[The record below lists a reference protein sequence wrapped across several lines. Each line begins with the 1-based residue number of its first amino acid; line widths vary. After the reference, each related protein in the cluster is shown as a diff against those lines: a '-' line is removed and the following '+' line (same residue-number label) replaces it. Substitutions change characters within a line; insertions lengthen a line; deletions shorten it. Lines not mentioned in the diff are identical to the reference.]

1 MAITLETARGYPKL
15 TLRNDYGF
23 DGKEKF
29 YAAGSLSDFMAAIA
43 ALPTTRDFGSAT
55 LDKVGYGEIS
65 PWMEGIASGFECE
78 VLYAQKTPNSIMVGT
93 AGPFSFISEL
103 EDSETQRPIECH
115 PSFKMQWGFNLAT
128 KPGGT
133 PLPDFAAKTSVA
145 MTEAERKDNIWIR
158 DQAESPTGATADDRW
173 TVLEGQQRTKP
184 QLQSFITNSIQLI
197 AYRYDTNPLDAADAS
212 VAFVSGGRIKPSSVG
227 VCALG
232 WKDNAE
238 NWLVVGSSIKQEG
251 FLWRVSVRLLYSDE
265 NQQGTPDDYTGWDK
279 DVYEDIT
286 PT

>member
-1 MAITLETARGYPKL
+1 MPATLETARGYPKL

-78 VLYAQKTPNSIMVGT
+78 VLYSEPTPDSIMVGT

-115 PSFKMQWGFNLAT
+115 PSFKMTWGFHLAT
-128 KPGGT
+128 KPTGT
-133 PLPDFAAKTSVA
+133 PLPSFATKTSPV
-145 MTEAERKDNIWIR
+145 MTDAEALDNIWIR
-158 DQAESPTGATADDRW
+158 DQAERPTESSGARW
-173 TVLEGQQRTKP
+173 PILTGQERVKP

-197 AYRYDTNPLDAADAS
+197 AYRYDTDAIDAAIAS
-212 VAFVSGGRIKPSSVG
+212 SGFVSGGRIKPSTVG
-227 VCALG
+227 ICPLG
-232 WKDNAE
+232 WKDSAD
-238 NWLVVGSSIKQEG
+238 NWLCVGSSVKQEG
-251 FLWRVSVRLLYSDE
+251 FIYRTSVRLLYSDE
-265 NQQGTPDDYTGWDK
+265 AQPGGGSGWDK

>member
-1 MAITLETARGYPKL
+1 MPMTLETSIGYPKL

-29 YAAGSLSDFMAAIA
+29 YGAGTLSDFMAAIA

-55 LDKVGYGEIS
+55 LDKIGYGEIA
-65 PWMEGIASGFECE
+65 PWMNGVASGFECE
-78 VLYAQKTPNSIMVGT
+78 VMYAEPTPDDIMVGS

-103 EDSETQRPIECH
+103 EDSETQRPIENH
-115 PSFKMQWGFNLAT
+115 PSFKMTWGFHLAT
-128 KPGGT
+128 KPTGT
-133 PLPDFAAKTSVA
+133 PLPSFATKTTPV
-145 MTEAERKDNIWIR
+145 MTDAEALDNIWIR
-158 DQAESPTGATADDRW
+158 DQAERPTEASGARW
-173 TVLEGQQRTKP
+173 PILTGQQRVKP

-197 AYRYDTNPLDAADAS
+197 AYRYDTSAVDAALAS
-212 VAFVSGGRIKPSSVG
+212 VNFVSGGRIKPSAVG

-232 WKDNAE
+232 WKDSAD
-238 NWLVVGSSIKQEG
+238 NWLCAGCSVKQEG
-251 FLWRVSVRLLYSDE
+251 FLYRTSVRLLYSDE
-265 NQQGTPDDYTGWDK
+265 TQTTGSGWDK